1 MLARGEH
8 RDDRFGASNRFSGR
22 CYTRAAR
29 FDGARERL
37 FAEVEGADVVAR
49 LREVRGHAAAHVA
62 ESDKGDFHIFSP
74 PACGRGRGRA
84 CPEYCTGEEATGPPL
99 TPPASGRGT
108 RSEEHTS
115 ELQSLMRH

>member
-8 RDDRFGASNRFSGR
+8 RDDRFGASNRFGGR

-37 FAEVEGADVVAR
+37 FAQVEGADVVAR
-49 LREVRGHAAAHVA
+49 LREVRGHAAAHVP
-62 ESDKGDFHIFSP
+62 ESAQGDFHIFS
-74 PACGRGRGRA
+74 
-84 CPEYCTGEEATGPPL
+84 
-99 TPPASGRGT
+99 TP

-115 ELQSLMRH
+115 DLPSQMRISYAVFCLQKKTT